1 VRQGRACGLGSIA
14 LPSGSDCKM
23 YWCGTPP
30 QHLSPLPPKSAGK
43 DSAGA
48 SEVGTSKY
56 NHTIKK
62 YNNMAEK
69 KQVRKRWLTLRMND
83 EEYAIMEKYFKTTT
97 CREMSDYVRRL
108 VLNKPVNIK
117 YRNASIDDFLTD
129 MTGLKRE
136 LNAIGNNFNQAV
148 HRLHQVEHIADFQF
162 WLLQNEKDK
171 SAISGK
177 MDQILSR
184 IEKLYQLWSQ
194 S

>member
-1 VRQGRACGLGSIA
+1 
-14 LPSGSDCKM
+14 
-23 YWCGTPP
+23 
-30 QHLSPLPPKSAGK
+30 
-43 DSAGA
+43 
-48 SEVGTSKY
+48 
-56 NHTIKK
+56 
-62 YNNMAEK
+62 MAEK